1 MVITCNDFENF
12 IEIIYALVEKGLK
25 FNADGDKFII
35 TLTGGH

>member
-1 MVITCNDFENF
+1 MTFDELY
-12 IEIIYALVEKGLK
+12 ETLKEGLK